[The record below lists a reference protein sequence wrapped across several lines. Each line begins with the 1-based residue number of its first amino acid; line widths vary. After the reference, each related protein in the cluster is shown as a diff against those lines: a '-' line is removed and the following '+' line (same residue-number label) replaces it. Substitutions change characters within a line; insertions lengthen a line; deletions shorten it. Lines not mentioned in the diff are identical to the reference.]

1 MVLRSCLRVLAK
13 EHSART
19 MRAKF
24 HRAVEMLDI
33 EGTGEGRAP
42 ATLQIYHK
50 VTIG

>member
-1 MVLRSCLRVLAK
+1 MVLGSWFRVLAQG
-13 EHSART
+13 HSART
-19 MRAKF
+19 MQAKF